1 VGLKDE
7 TTLRDATSYVVIA
20 IVIVGFSRGTQ
31 RQPCGLYL
39 SPTIEKYAHEMT
51 TLSHLDDDGAPATAA
66 IVDEAAPVVVVDD
79 GADTSPHY
87 PDDKKESA
95 HSADAETTSVSD
107 AAPPPPPNTTA
118 TTTTTTTK
126 TAWQRRLASF
136 YWANEFLILV
146 VISIALAYAYPPL
159 GADHVQPDITA
170 TWLAV
175 IFIFLLS
182 GLSLETS
189 AFRSALLQHY
199 LFHIFV
205 QTFNFGVVSG
215 LVYGVSRGLLG
226 LDWISN
232 DLANGM
238 VVCSCLPMTIS
249 MVSVLTKA
257 ANGNEAAAVFN
268 AALGSLLGVVLS
280 PVLIFG
286 YLGLSAD
293 VSIVDIAINLSVR
306 VFLPVIVGQILRC
319 YEPVQAFMKRHKS
332 LSKQAQQYTLI
343 FIVYTVFCRTFER
356 GSDSSASDIVLMIV
370 FQLGL
375 LITVTVLAWFLLRVL
390 FPREPQL
397 RVMGLFGCMQKS
409 VAVGVPL
416 INAIYEDNASVGL
429 YTMPLLIWHTLQLI
443 VGTLLAPRLAAFV
456 AREQERLGLVVDESN
471 AHGGGAS
478 VTIPDGAAPNEDD
491 HKRHDG
497 ETTAAKSEIKD

>member
-1 VGLKDE
+1 MSE
-7 TTLRDATSYVVIA
+7 
-20 IVIVGFSRGTQ
+20 
-31 RQPCGLYL
+31 
-39 SPTIEKYAHEMT
+39 
-51 TLSHLDDDGAPATAA
+51 
-66 IVDEAAPVVVVDD
+66 
-79 GADTSPHY
+79 
-87 PDDKKESA
+87 
-95 HSADAETTSVSD
+95 SD
-107 AAPPPPPNTTA
+107 AAVAQSPPNTNPSTA
-118 TTTTTTTK
+118 KPK
-126 TAWQRRLASF
+126 TARQRLASL
-136 YWANEFLILV
+136 YWGNEFLILV
-146 VISIALAYAYPPL
+146 VISIGLAYAYPPL
-159 GADHVQPDITA
+159 GAEHVQPDITA

-199 LFHIFV
+199 MFHVVV
-205 QTFNFGVVSG
+205 QTFNFGVVSS
-215 LVYGVSRGLLG
+215 LVYGVSRGLSG
-226 LDWISN
+226 LDWIST
-232 DLANGM
+232 DMADGM
-238 VVCSCLPMTIS
+238 VICSCLPMTIS

-257 ANGNEAAAVFN
+257 AHGDEAAAVFN
-268 AALGSLLGVVLS
+268 AALGSLLGVLLS

-293 VSIVDIAINLSVR
+293 VSIVDIAVNLSVR
-306 VFLPVIVGQILRC
+306 VFLPVIVGQILRSFDA
-319 YEPVQAFMKRHKS
+319 VQAFMKRHKS

-343 FIVYTVFCRTFER
+343 FIVYTVFCRTFAR
-356 GSDSSASDIVLMIV
+356 GSDSSATDIVLMVV

-375 LITVTVLAWFLLRVL
+375 LISVTVLAWFMLRVL

-456 AREQERLGLVVDESN
+456 AREQERLGLVVDESI
-471 AHGGGAS
+471 AGGGQAAS
-478 VTIPDGAAPNEDD
+478 VTIPNGAAPNDADNE
-491 HKRHDG
+491 KRNDG
-497 ETTAAKSEIKD
+497 ETDAAESEIKD